1 MNGKKN
7 IMVAPLNWG
16 IGHATRC
23 IPIIKQL
30 KKNNF
35 NVIIMSSGRSLNLLI
50 KEFPDENFIKLEDYN
65 VTYSNFLPMQINIFL
80 QIPKIIFGIYT
91 ENRKLKSIII
101 DYEIDG
107 IISDNR
113 YGLYSNKVPSVF
125 ITHQIK
131 IQTPFLKEL
140 VKKINCYFIN
150 KFSMCWIPDFKK
162 NKIAGELSDTENT
175 KIRHSYIGPLSR
187 LIKKEP
193 KDNIEIL
200 AIVSGPEPQRTI
212 FENILLK
219 ELKKINKKSLLLQGK
234 PEKNYSEKFNNLI
247 VKSHLKAEELNQVMI
262 DAKTII
268 CRAGYSTIMDLI
280 ALDKHATLVPT
291 PGQTEQEYLAD
302 FLSKKGLF
310 QFQKQDTLNMNLA
323 SNYSSVNQKTK
334 IPKQKNEWGKLF
346 EIFKN

>member
-35 NVIIMSSGRSLNLLI
+35 NVTIMSSGRSLNLLI

-91 ENRKLKSIII
+91 ENRKLKSIIK

-140 VKKINCYFIN
+140 VKKIKCYFIN
-150 KFSMCWIPDFKK
+150 K
-162 NKIAGELSDTENT
+162 T
-175 KIRHSYIGPLSR
+175 R
-187 LIKKEP
+187 
-193 KDNIEIL
+193 
-200 AIVSGPEPQRTI
+200 
-212 FENILLK
+212 
-219 ELKKINKKSLLLQGK
+219 
-234 PEKNYSEKFNNLI
+234 
-247 VKSHLKAEELNQVMI
+247 
-262 DAKTII
+262 
-268 CRAGYSTIMDLI
+268 
-280 ALDKHATLVPT
+280 
-291 PGQTEQEYLAD
+291 
-302 FLSKKGLF
+302 
-310 QFQKQDTLNMNLA
+310 
-323 SNYSSVNQKTK
+323 
-334 IPKQKNEWGKLF
+334 
-346 EIFKN
+346 